1 MTGNGQG
8 TLWGK
13 KQNTKAF
20 PCANSKDWKSLK
32 EEALSPTLGH
42 WQGRWME
49 TALEEKNYDSV
60 YSAAGA
66 GLSCHS
72 TGSRE
77 NNQVLNH
84 NGCKFGFLGPYEL
97 CTIMNCA
104 Y

>member
-49 TALEEKNYDSV
+49 TALEEKTTTASTV
-60 YSAAGA
+60 QQALASAVTLLAP
-66 GLSCHS
+66 
-72 TGSRE
+72 E
-77 NNQVLNH
+77 KII
-84 NGCKFGFLGPYEL
+84 KF
-97 CTIMNCA
+97 
-104 Y
+104 